1 MSKDKD
7 YLIEIKVKNARI
19 LRLME
24 REGITSA
31 LQLAKIAG
39 VGPSTVGWVLNMKIA
54 AYRQSGEVR
63 THVDKICAVLKC
75 MPEDLFPPANLH
87 SPLKTNKTIFLS
99 DVEDMAL
106 IGNSLK
112 IAATPPDEKIEL
124 EGERREFFKQMRGA
138 LSEREYE
145 LICRHFGINGKEET
159 MQEIGEHFNVS
170 GGRIGQILAKAIR
183 KLKHP
188 ERNKF
193 GRSYFEEINKG
204 KQR

>member
-19 LRLME
+19 LRLM
-24 REGITSA
+24 
-31 LQLAKIAG
+31 QLHGFASIAELSRAVG
-39 VGPSTVGWVLNMKIA
+39 VGQNILGHIVNLRDTAFCRSGALRPS
-54 AYRQSGEVR
+54 
-63 THVDKICAVLKC
+63 VDKICAVLKC

-112 IAATPPDEKIEL
+112 IAATPPDERIEL
-124 EGERREFFKQMRGA
+124 EGERREFFKQMRDA
-138 LSEREYE
+138 LNEREYE
-145 LICRHFGINGKEET
+145 IICRHFGINGKEET
-159 MQEIGEHFNVS
+159 MREIGEHFNIS
-170 GGRIGQILAKAIR
+170 GSRVTQIMEKAIR

-193 GRSYFEEINKG
+193 GRSYLAEINKG